1 MHGDGFCVEL
11 VAEVPSN
18 GIVAILLECISFD
31 DFGANHFAENQL
43 VFGGYVLRAGSHCG
57 LEIAGFVDVVLETA
71 APDVHF
77 GGEQLVAVVIAIQ
90 LGTAE
95 GVFADVDVDVAP
107 SADAEETQI
116 AFVVF
121 EGEVEFEG
129 VILVVGNGVCAQWD
143 IEFAEHRQGAIAVG
157 DEVACAAFF
166 AEVAFCECV
175 PAQQA
180 QLRAKLSFLVVS
192 VAKF

>member
-1 MHGDGFCVEL
+1 M
-11 VAEVPSN
+11 
-18 GIVAILLECISFD
+18 
-31 DFGANHFAENQL
+31 
-43 VFGGYVLRAGSHCG
+43 
-57 LEIAGFVDVVLETA
+57 
-71 APDVHF
+71 HF

-90 LGTAE
+90 FGAAE

-157 DEVACAAFF
+157 DEVAGAAFF
-166 AEVAFCECV
+166 AEVSFCERV
-175 PAQQA
+175 PTQQA
-180 QLRAKLSFLVVS
+180 QL
-192 VAKF
+192 